1 MDLEA
6 PSRTE
11 RESRTLLQDRVRL
24 LETDKVA
31 LTRSACDLRN
41 QLEAALE
48 SQSALR
54 KSLAATQA
62 SEQSLSAL
70 NVLLESRLRTAQN
83 EVASYQQ
90 ELRSAVDNRSA
101 LEAELTKTKEDLLKA
116 RGLLVDAGLKEQQ
129 LAAETQSLRERSER
143 TVMEGEYR
151 REQEAIQ
158 LQRLQAD
165 CRESE
170 RQLRGEI
177 ERIREEL
184 AAKTAEND
192 HSSGLI
198 ADLTV
203 RCDDLAAQLA
213 FSTQESADNTVKLTE
228 ALALKDTEI
237 SELKE
242 RSGLLPLLNFPT
254 ESKEQV
260 HFLTTKL
267 TDLHV
272 KYARA
277 TTKAETFE
285 KQLRLLLE
293 EVEAK
298 GPLMAQQ
305 RANYEELCEA
315 YSALKASVEIAEESA
330 NSGEVVTLRERLKT
344 EMLDNDYLR
353 EEVTTLSLQVR
364 TLLIEVHRLR
374 YGGEDPLLSS
384 GAFRSLEELQK
395 ENQRLHGE
403 LRRAENGLQGRNE
416 DLLEKARL
424 ELIAQRTTI
433 DQLTQQLQVSEDLLQ
448 QGYVPT
454 SKVNQLMTLQREREN
469 QLKLQVANYQ
479 ADLAFAKGAGD
490 RLQIS
495 LEAAQKEVLSLRE
508 DLRTAHGASIQV
520 QSRASQIATELAAAQ
535 ETIKRLQN
543 AQITLQREVQS
554 AKDSQEKLQF
564 ETTRLREKYEVG
576 SASALSL
583 HTLLQEQA
591 KSHREEIDKFISE
604 RETIYAQWRA
614 REQELADIKKNWRDE
629 VSRLKADIENLKAE
643 IACSQALFELEDQPI
658 VVQYRLQVS
667 ELKTQINDLQDAHEQ
682 LLRSF
687 DQLSGEHA
695 RALAEIQLLSDKYQ
709 RHRLLETLEMTRE
722 EALTRTVMYHETLTH
737 LRIAQKEVLQLS
749 EALKEAQ
756 AKVEDLENS
765 LAREK
770 TLFLQETTHT
780 SQLQTAIL
788 AYISK
793 VTEMEADFKQ
803 LTTERDTL
811 AAGMAQQQK
820 EWSEAQS
827 ISSGNFQYIR
837 EFQGQISKLKREKVD
852 LEVKYKELADRGE
865 RERGQFVEE
874 KATSERV
881 YRGEVE
887 KLEREL
893 GRVKEENV
901 VLREGCKGLDPGTR
915 KALERLTELQY
926 RLFRLKP

>member
-6 PSRTE
+6 LSRSE
-11 RESRTLLQDRVRL
+11 REDRTLLQDRVRL
-24 LETDKVA
+24 LETDKLA

-90 ELRSAVDNRSA
+90 ELHSAVDSRAA
-101 LEAELTKTKEDLLKA
+101 LEGELTRTKEDLLKA

-129 LAAETQSLRERSER
+129 LAAETQSVRERSDR
-143 TVMEGEYR
+143 CVKEGEYR
-151 REQEAIQ
+151 REQEAAQ
-158 LQRLQAD
+158 LQRVQAD

-177 ERIREEL
+177 ERIRQEL

-192 HSSGLI
+192 HNSGLI
-198 ADLTV
+198 TDLTV
-203 RCDDLAAQLA
+203 RCDDLVAQLA
-213 FSTQESADNTVKLTE
+213 LSTQENADNTDKLTE
-228 ALALKDTEI
+228 ALDLKDTEI

-242 RSGLLPLLNFPT
+242 RSGILPLLNFPT

-293 EVEAK
+293 EVEVKA
-298 GPLMAQQ
+298 PLMAQQ

-315 YSALKASVEIAEESA
+315 YSALKASVEMAEESA
-330 NSGEVVTLRERLKT
+330 DSRDVVTLRERLKT
-344 EMLDNDYLR
+344 ETLDNDYLR
-353 EEVTTLSLQVR
+353 EEVATLSIQVR

-374 YGGEDPLLSS
+374 YGGEDPLLSPNS
-384 GAFRSLEELQK
+384 FRSIEELQK
-395 ENQRLHGE
+395 ENQRLHGD
-403 LRRAENGLQGRNE
+403 LRRAESSLQGRNE

-424 ELIAQRTTI
+424 ELIAQRATI

-454 SKVNQLMTLQREREN
+454 SKVSQLMTLQREREN
-469 QLKLQVANYQ
+469 QLKLQAANYQ
-479 ADLAFAKGAGD
+479 ADLAFARGTGE
-490 RLQIS
+490 RLQTS

-508 DLRTAHGASIQV
+508 ELRNTHGASVQA
-520 QSRASQIATELAAAQ
+520 QSRVGQLVAELAAAQ
-535 ETIKRLQN
+535 ETIKRLQH

-554 AKDSQEKLQF
+554 AKDAHEKLQF
-564 ETTRLREKYEVG
+564 ETARLREKYEVG

-614 REQELADIKKNWRDE
+614 REQELADTKKNWRDE

-643 IACSQALFELEDQPI
+643 LTCSQALFELEDQPI

-667 ELKTQINDLQDAHEQ
+667 ELKLQFNDLQDAHER
-682 LLRSF
+682 LLREF
-687 DQLSGEHA
+687 DQLSREHN
-695 RALAEIQLLSDKYQ
+695 RALEEIQRLSDQYQ
-709 RHRLLETLEMTRE
+709 RHRLLEMLEMTRE
-722 EALTRTVMYHETLTH
+722 DALTRTVMYHETLH
-737 LRIAQKEVLQLS
+737 DLRTAQAEVLRLT
-749 EALKEAQ
+749 EAVKEAE

-793 VTEMEADFKQ
+793 VTQLEADFKQ

-811 AAGMAQQQK
+811 AAEMTQQQR

-852 LEVKYKELADRGE
+852 LEVKYKELVDREGW
-865 RERGQFVEE
+865 ERGHLAEE
-874 KATSERV
+874 KAGLERV

-901 VLREGCKGLDPGTR
+901 VLKEGCKGLDPGTR

-926 RLFRLKP
+926 RLFRVKP